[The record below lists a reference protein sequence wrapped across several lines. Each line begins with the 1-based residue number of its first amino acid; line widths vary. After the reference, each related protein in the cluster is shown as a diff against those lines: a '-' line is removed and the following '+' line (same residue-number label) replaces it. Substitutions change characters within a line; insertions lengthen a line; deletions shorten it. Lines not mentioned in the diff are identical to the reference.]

1 MGGALPQVGAAR
13 ARHSGSHDSLVCALS
28 SFSMSSKHDVAECG
42 VRPRSIEDSVACF
55 LHVCIGGCFPDL
67 ATTASLLAP
76 WAKVRCTVGF
86 FLKANGPRQLHE
98 RTRVPSDC
106 GSQLASRPPRRHHA
120 SLNAV
125 FMEPCGSL
133 ALCVDVCSSYFFFS
147 SLSLEK
153 K

>member
-55 LHVCIGGCFPDL
+55 LHVCMGGCFPDL

-86 FLKANGPRQLHE
+86 FLKANGPRQVYE
-98 RTRVPSDC
+98 RTRVPCDRVCCS
-106 GSQLASRPPRRHHA
+106 ASRPPCRRSA
-120 SLNAV
+120 SVVARAWV
-125 FMEPCGSL
+125 RAE
-133 ALCVDVCSSYFFFS
+133 
-147 SLSLEK
+147 
-153 K
+153 